1 MKKARLRQRPQR
13 RATITSETPLPEPD
27 AVSDADIDADE
38 PETGPLRRC
47 AVTRERQAKDAMIRF
62 VLAPEDGGKRPVV
75 PDLAATLPGRGI
87 WLSAR
92 GDVIEAAVSRGVFA
106 RAARGP
112 VAVPQGLTSVLQAS
126 LARRIGESLG
136 LARRAGQAVSGFQK
150 AREWLDAG
158 RVGVVMEASDGS
170 PAERERFLGRHA
182 AQVTLVTP
190 LDGTTMGAI
199 FGRDQAVHVV
209 VAKGRLAERIG
220 HDSQRLAGL
229 ALRIGVQSG
238 AKTKESRR
246 KPSVQDEQTSPARSD
261 RVNSRMQAG
270 K

>member
-1 MKKARLRQRPQR
+1 MRLR
-13 RATITSETPLPEPD
+13 RATITSEAPHPEPD
-27 AVSDADIDADE
+27 AIIDAEE

-47 AVTRERQAKDAMIRF
+47 VVTRERQAKEAMIRF
-62 VLAPEDGGKRPVV
+62 VIAPETGGLRPVV

-92 GDVIEAAVSRGVFA
+92 GDVVEAAVSRGVFA

-112 VAVPQGLTSVLQAS
+112 VAVPLGLISVLQAS
-126 LARRIGESLG
+126 LARRIAESLG

-158 RVGVVMEASDGS
+158 RVGVVMEANDGS

-182 AQVTLVTP
+182 GQVALVTP
-190 LDGTTMGAI
+190 LDSASMGVV

-220 HDSQRLAGL
+220 HDSERLAGL
-229 ALRIGVQSG
+229 SLKVGGLSDRKVAGG
-238 AKTKESRR
+238 KTRDSRR
-246 KPSVQDEQTSPARSD
+246 KPAGQD
-261 RVNSRMQAG
+261 V
-270 K
+270 